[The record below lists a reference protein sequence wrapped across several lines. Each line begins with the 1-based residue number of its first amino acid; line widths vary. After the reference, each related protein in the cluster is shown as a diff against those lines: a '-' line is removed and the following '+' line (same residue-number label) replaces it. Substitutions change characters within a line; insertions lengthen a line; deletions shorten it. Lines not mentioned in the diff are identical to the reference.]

1 MMGCDDMDAM
11 IKKAMK
17 SHFPLAV
24 AALLLCVLPACAAL
38 PEFHLRD
45 TTGAVHTPA
54 EWASRKAVVLYF
66 TTIDCPVA
74 NSYVPEMNRIRQAY
88 AARDVLFFAVQADTG
103 VSETAVAQYTK
114 EYRYS
119 FPMLLDPHQE
129 LVRMADATIVPE
141 AAIFAPDGRRLYLGR
156 IDNRVED
163 FGKQRYQATIADL
176 RQALDAILRGDP
188 PPHATTHSVGCA
200 ITRLPEGTR

>member
-1 MMGCDDMDAM
+1 MHPGKLVTACC
-11 IKKAMK
+11 
-17 SHFPLAV
+17 LTV
-24 AALLLCVLPACAAL
+24 AALSAPAA
-38 PEFHLRD
+38 PPFRLRD
-45 TTGAVHTPA
+45 TAGGVHTYE
-54 EWASRKAVVLYF
+54 EWRGGKAIVLF
-66 TTIDCPVA
+66 FVATDCPVA